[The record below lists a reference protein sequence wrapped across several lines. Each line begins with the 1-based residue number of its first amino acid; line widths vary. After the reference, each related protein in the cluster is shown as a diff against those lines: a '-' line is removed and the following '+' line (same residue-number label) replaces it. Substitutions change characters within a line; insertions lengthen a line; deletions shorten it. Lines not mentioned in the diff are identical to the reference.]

1 MKKRIIVFALCIL
14 AVLLLA
20 RHARAETV
28 TWNNA
33 TQYTDNSA
41 ISAADQA
48 LIVTRIYHG
57 TSPTTM
63 TSLLATVTAGGE
75 TWTGAIPYTRGQTAY
90 FTANNELGGQISS
103 PAPAVA
109 YTVPA
114 PGPKAP
120 TTITIT
126 RP

>member
-1 MKKRIIVFALCIL
+1 MKRRIFVFALCIL

-20 RHARAETV
+20 KHARAETI

-48 LIVTRIYHG
+48 AIVTRIYHG
-57 TSPTTM
+57 ATAATATT
-63 TSLLATVTAGGE
+63 LLTTVPAGGE
-75 TWTGAIPYTRGQTAY
+75 TWAGAIPYTRGQTGW
-90 FTANNELGGQISS
+90 FTATNEVGGQVSAY
-103 PAPAVA
+103 APAVS

-120 TTITIT
+120 TTINIT